1 MPLLPS
7 PAHRPPALLFNGHL
21 QTIGPALGRVVPEVT
36 YVRER
41 LELPD
46 GDFLDLDW
54 YRPHAARPATVA
66 LISHGLE
73 GDSGRPYVRG
83 MARALAAAGADVLAW
98 NYRSCGGEPNRLLR
112 AYHLAD
118 TADLHTVLRHA
129 LAAGLYATAWLT
141 GFSAGGN
148 ITLKYLG
155 EDAAR
160 VPAEVAGAAAFSVPV
175 ELAAGARHISRW
187 QNRVYLRRFLVSL
200 RGKLTAKAALH
211 PGALDLRGYAA
222 LRSFEAFDDRY
233 TAPLH
238 GFASAA
244 AYYAHAS
251 SRQYLSG
258 IRVPTLL
265 VQALND
271 PFLPWPACYPV
282 AEAEASPW
290 LHLEMPRAGGHCG
303 FAETLPGRP
312 GPDRYYSERRAVEF
326 LRAVS
331 GVSPTE
337 SCRSPLISSQVGC

>member
-1 MPLLPS
+1 MLLC
-7 PAHRPPALLFNGHL
+7 NGHL
-21 QTIGPALGRVVPEVT
+21 QTIGPALWRTVPGVVYEP
-36 YVRER
+36 ER

-54 YRPHAARPATVA
+54 YRPHPVRPATVA
-66 LISHGLE
+66 IISHGLE

-83 MARALAAAGADVLAW
+83 MARALGAAGADVLAW
-98 NYRSCGGEPNRLLR
+98 NYRSCGPGGPNRLLR

-118 TADLHTVLRHA
+118 TDDLDTVLRHA
-129 LAAGLYATAWLT
+129 LAAGPYRAAWLV

-160 VPAEVAGAAAFSVPV
+160 VPPQVVGAAVFSVPV
-175 ELAAGARHISRW
+175 DLAAGAGHISRW
-187 QNRVYLRRFLVSL
+187 QNRVYLRRFLHSL
-200 RGKLTAKAALH
+200 RGKLAAKGQQH
-211 PGALDLRGYAA
+211 PGALDLTGYAA

-244 AYYAHAS
+244 AYYAHGS
-251 SRQYLSG
+251 SRQYLAG
-258 IRVPTLL
+258 IRVPALL
-265 VQALND
+265 VQARND

-282 AEAEASPW
+282 AEAEASRW
-290 LHLEMPRAGGHCG
+290 LYLEMPRAGGHCG

-312 GPDRYYSERRAVEF
+312 GPDRYYSDRRAAEF
-326 LRAVS
+326 LRTVS
-331 GVSPTE
+331 TVSPPD
-337 SCRSPLISSQVGC
+337 S

>member
-1 MPLLPS
+1 MPLLPT
-7 PAHRPPALLFNGHL
+7 PAHRPPALLWNGHL
-21 QTIGPALGRVVPEVT
+21 QTIGPALLRTVPDVVYE
-36 YVRER
+36 RER

-46 GDFLDLDW
+46 GDFVDLDW

-66 LISHGLE
+66 IISHGLE
-73 GDSGRPYVRG
+73 GDSYRPYVRG
-83 MARALAAAGADVLAW
+83 MARALGAAGADVLAW
-98 NYRSCGGEPNRLLR
+98 NYRSCGTGGPNRMLR

-118 TADLHTVLRHA
+118 TADLHTVLTYA
-129 LAAGLYATAWLT
+129 LTAGPYSTAWLV

-160 VPAEVAGAAAFSVPV
+160 VPTEVTGAATFSVPV

-187 QNRVYLRRFLVSL
+187 QNWLYLRRFLGSL
-200 RGKLTAKAALH
+200 REKLVAKATQH
-211 PGALDLRGYAA
+211 PGALDLSGYEA
-222 LRSFEAFDDRY
+222 LRSFEAFDERY

-251 SRQYLSG
+251 SRQYLAG

-265 VQALND
+265 VQAAND

-282 AEAEASPW
+282 AEAEASAF
-290 LHLEMPRAGGHCG
+290 LHLEIPRAGGHCG
-303 FAETLPGRP
+303 FAETLPRRA
-312 GPDRYYSERRAVEF
+312 GPDRYYSERRAAEF
-326 LRAVS
+326 LRALFVS
-331 GVSPTE
+331 SPLE
-337 SCRSPLISSQVGC
+337 ARRLPLISA

>member
-1 MPLLPS
+1 MPLLPT
-7 PAHRPPALLFNGHL
+7 PDHRPPALLWNGHL
-21 QTIGPALGRVVPEVT
+21 QTIVPALRRTVPDVT
-36 YVRER
+36 YERER
-41 LELPD
+41 LELSD

-54 YRPHAARPATVA
+54 YRPHRARPTTVA

-73 GDSGRPYVRG
+73 GDSHRPYVRG
-83 MARALAAAGADVLAW
+83 MARALGTAGADVLAW
-98 NYRSCGGEPNRLLR
+98 NYRSCGTGGPNRLLR

-118 TADLHTVLRHA
+118 TADLHTVLTYA
-129 LAAGLYATAWLT
+129 LAAGSYRAAWLV

-160 VPAEVAGAAAFSVPV
+160 VPTEVTGAAAFSVPV

-187 QNRVYLRRFLVSL
+187 QNWVYLRRFLHSL
-200 RGKLTAKAALH
+200 RGKLAAKAQQH
-211 PGALDLRGYAA
+211 PDALDLTGYDS

-238 GFASAA
+238 GFASAV

-251 SRQYLSG
+251 SRQYLAG

-265 VQALND
+265 VQARND
-271 PFLPWPACYPV
+271 PFLPWPDCYPV
-282 AEAEASPW
+282 AEAEASAF
-290 LHLEMPRAGGHCG
+290 LHLEIPGAGGHCG

-312 GPDRYYSERRAVEF
+312 GPERYYSERRATDFLTKLPVNSTVE
-326 LRAVS
+326 
-331 GVSPTE
+331 
-337 SCRSPLISSQVGC
+337 SQLL

>member
-1 MPLLPS
+1 MPLLPV
-7 PAHRPPALLFNGHL
+7 PAYRPPLLLWNGHL
-21 QTIGPALGRVVPEVT
+21 QTIVPALWRTVPDVT
-36 YVRER
+36 YQRER
-41 LELPD
+41 LELAD

-73 GDSGRPYVRG
+73 GDSDRPYVRG

-98 NYRSCGGEPNRLLR
+98 NYRSCGSGGPNRLLR

-118 TADLHTVLRHA
+118 TADLHTVLTHA
-129 LAAGLYATAWLT
+129 LAAGPYRTAWLA

-155 EDAAR
+155 EDPAR
-160 VPAEVAGAAAFSVPV
+160 VPAAVIGAVAFSAPV
-175 ELAAGARHISRW
+175 ELAASARHISRW
-187 QNRVYLRRFLVSL
+187 QNRVYLRRFLASL
-200 RGKLTAKAALH
+200 RGKLALKARQH
-211 PGALDLRGYAA
+211 PGAVDLTGYEA
-222 LRSFEAFDDRY
+222 LGSFEAFDDRY

-251 SRQYLSG
+251 SRQYLAG

-265 VQALND
+265 MQAAND

-282 AEAEASPW
+282 AEAEASAA
-290 LHLEMPRAGGHCG
+290 LYLEIPRAGGHCG

-312 GPDRYYSERRAVEF
+312 GPERYYSERRAVEF
-326 LRAVS
+326 LRSLPIAAD
-331 GVSPTE
+331 PE
-337 SCRSPLISSQVGC
+337 AARL